1 MKNWLKKCS
10 VALLVF
16 SMIGT
21 TMPVYAA
28 DAPAAETQTT
38 TEYQTEEQKSE
49 VQAEEPQ
56 QQEEQPIILSC
67 SIWTLTGRRA
77 WRKSESS

>member
-28 DAPAAETQTT
+28 DAPAAEEQTT
-38 TEYQTEEQKSE
+38 ESQQTEGQASE
-49 VQAEEPQ
+49 PQADESQ
-56 QQEEQPIILSC
+56 QQEEPVSYTHLVVLPADPGSRC
-67 SIWTLTGRRA
+67 C
-77 WRKSESS
+77 